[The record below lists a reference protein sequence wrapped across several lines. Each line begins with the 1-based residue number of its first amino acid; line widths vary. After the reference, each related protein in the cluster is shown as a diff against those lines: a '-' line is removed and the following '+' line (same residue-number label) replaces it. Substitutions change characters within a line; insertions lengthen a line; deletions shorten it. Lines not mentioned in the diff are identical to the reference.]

1 VRKAKANLLADQSTY
16 QRVYTASLVPGVI
29 ADNDVVQWAQTVE
42 QDRQDVNT
50 LIKRV
55 NAKDHELSMR
65 KEELDAKVRG
75 FESFADFAS
84 YLDIP
89 APFNGYVTERRM
101 HVGSYVGPD
110 GTGAYPPICRVK
122 QLDLLR
128 IIAPVPERDTAGVVV
143 GSEVDFTVSSFPG
156 RKFKGTVAR
165 ISNNLDKATRTMPVE
180 LNYLNGDYSILPG
193 MFCKV
198 YWPTRRREN
207 SLFVPVSAVVSTPL
221 DTFVCK
227 VVNETVEWVSVR
239 KGQVMGDMVEV
250 FGNLKEGDSVAKAA
264 SEELLNQSQVTPVKT
279 SAEPD
284 KASSAAAVN

>member
-1 VRKAKANLLADQSTY
+1 
-16 QRVYTASLVPGVI
+16 
-29 ADNDVVQWAQTVE
+29 
-42 QDRQDVNT
+42 
-50 LIKRV
+50 
-55 NAKDHELSMR
+55 
-65 KEELDAKVRG
+65 
-75 FESFADFAS
+75 
-84 YLDIP
+84 
-89 APFNGYVTERRM
+89 
-101 HVGSYVGPD
+101 
-110 GTGAYPPICRVK
+110 
-122 QLDLLR
+122 
-128 IIAPVPERDTAGVVV
+128 
-143 GSEVDFTVSSFPG
+143 
-156 RKFKGTVAR
+156 
-165 ISNNLDKATRTMPVE
+165 MPVE